1 MKHTA
6 QAVVEEVAAKSGV
19 PVAQTAAALDALL
32 PILAARLPSPVFGR
46 LQGVLTEDGEARL
59 LETHPQRGRRDQ
71 DPP

>member
-1 MKHTA
+1 MKHMA
-6 QAVVEEVAAKSGV
+6 QAVVEEVAARSGV

-46 LQGVLTEDGEARL
+46 LQRILTEDGEAPFL
-59 LETHPQRGRRDQ
+59 RGHQEQ